1 MVVEIR
7 ARPPCRVRLLVGS
20 VAVGILA
27 LAAVTL
33 SGLLSTNPVAAATG
47 CQFLSSPGAA
57 PAFCDTFDAPAGTGN
72 RSGDLNGNLWGVSR
86 ISQGDNFGQ
95 GQYNTWAPTTLDLCG
110 TNVTNVLPPDD
121 VRICNGKLV
130 ESITDGGSQATL
142 AMYPK
147 QPFDFAGR
155 TGTISFDLTN
165 DSQGGHA
172 AWPEIWLTDKPVP
185 APSNTNGGELS
196 SYPQNGLE
204 ISFDGGGGQCNN
216 DSTLTSVGSIH
227 RISNYQSIDLS
238 LTEIGCVQKS
248 SGSNSAMNHYEIR
261 ISQNQVDVY
270 ATDPGSST
278 LKLIASAQNAGLTL
292 TRGLL
297 WMTDTHYNANKF
309 DSQGTHTF
317 AWDNFGFDGPVLAR
331 DLTFDAP
338 DAMRSIGSQP
348 NLCPCGS
355 NIYNLGWYSDATK
368 PATVTT
374 MPMTA
379 ANIQAAA
386 AVLVLANA
394 HFDTAVSTINYSVN
408 GHVHST
414 PITYAVA
421 AKQSMALPVPASDLV
436 AGPNTVAIWA
446 AQPAIINNVD
456 LLLVGAGG
464 SGGASPTGNNP
475 TPTPTKTQP
484 TTSPTPTK
492 TQPTTTPTP
501 TKTVSPT
508 PVGSRTA
515 TASPTSTATPARTVT
530 TAPAVA
536 RWSMKAVSSPGTV
549 KRGGTLTLSATVSAS
564 AAATGLVDVEV
575 YDPSGNKSM
584 QKFWDRQ
591 SFSGTAAKSFSASF
605 RVPVNAQ
612 PGTWKVK
619 VGVFGPGW
627 AGLLGWND
635 TAASFTVK

>member
-20 VAVGILA
+20 VGVGILA

-33 SGLLSTNPVAAATG
+33 SGLLSTSPVAAATG
-47 CQFLSSPGAA
+47 CQFLSSPGANA
-57 PAFCDTFDAPAGTGN
+57 AFCDTFDAPAGTGN

-110 TNVTNVLPPDD
+110 TNVTNVLPPND

-204 ISFDGGGGQCNN
+204 ISFDGGSGQCNN

-238 LTEIGCVQKS
+238 LTQVGCVQKS
-248 SGSNSAMNHYEIR
+248 RGSNNAMNHYEIR

-270 ATDPGSST
+270 ATDPGSSS
-278 LKLIASAQNAGLTL
+278 LKLIASAQSAGLTL

-338 DAMRSIGSQP
+338 DAMQSIGSQP

-374 MPMTA
+374 LPMTA

-408 GHVHST
+408 GHAHST
-414 PITYAVA
+414 PITYAAA

-456 LLLVGAGG
+456 ILLVGAGG
-464 SGGASPTGNNP
+464 IVGPPTGNNP
-475 TPTPTKTQP
+475 TPTP
-484 TTSPTPTK
+484 S
-492 TQPTTTPTP
+492 
-501 TKTVSPT
+501 
-508 PVGSRTA
+508 A
-515 TASPTSTATPARTVT
+515 TASTTTTATP
-530 TAPAVA
+530 TASATKPP
-536 RWSMKAVSSPGTV
+536 SSGSIAGTV
-549 KRGGTLTLSATVSAS
+549 LLEGRTSNAGAAVSAS
-564 AAATGLVDVEV
+564 PGNVSVITAVDGTFTLSGLTPGQTYSLTASAKGYLSAARTGVAARSGVVTVPSVTLHAGDANGDGLINIVDISAIASDFGGPPSTGTTNLDGGATVDIVDV
-575 YDPSGNKSM
+575 SL
-584 QKFWDRQ
+584 
-591 SFSGTAAKSFSASF
+591 AST
-605 RVPVNAQ
+605 NYGLA
-612 PGTWKVK
+612 
-619 VGVFGPGW
+619 GPTSW
-627 AGLLGWND
+627 
-635 TAASFTVK
+635 